1 MDVYL
6 GSPRGF
12 CAGVVRAVEIVE
24 RALERYGRPVY
35 VKHQIVHNPHVVAD
49 LEARGAITVNRLEDV
64 PEGSVVVFSA
74 HGSAPADFERAR
86 SRNLKTIDATCPLVT
101 RVHDEARK
109 YTRQGRRV
117 ILVGH
122 RGHQEVVGTM
132 GQAPM
137 SLVEER
143 EQPEIPDWEPDA
155 KVAVLTQTTLSPRD
169 TAHAISAIRAR
180 YPTAIVR
187 NNICYATTNRQRA
200 ATAVATCTDLVL
212 VIGAENS
219 SNCARLREVAAAVG
233 TPARRINGPEELD
246 MAWLQGI
253 QRVGVTSGASTPEI
267 AVQAVVAALNPDR
280 VMEVG
285 GPEERITFTLPP
297 DLLDPPPGDQP
308 GPGAVLRHP
317 S

>member
-24 RALERYGRPVY
+24 RALERYGPPVY

-49 LEARGAITVNRLEDV
+49 LEARGAITVDTLDDV

-74 HGSAPADFERAR
+74 HGSAPADFDRAR
-86 SRNLKTIDATCPLVT
+86 ERDLKAIDATCPLVT
-101 RVHDEARK
+101 RVHDEAKK
-109 YTRQGRRV
+109 YTSAGRRV

-122 RGHQEVVGTM
+122 LGHQEVVGTM

-137 SLVEER
+137 ALVDDR
-143 EQPEIPDWEPDA
+143 EAPEVPDWGPDA
-155 KVAVLTQTTLSPRD
+155 RVAVLTQTTLSPRD
-169 TAHAISAIRAR
+169 TAYAMAAIRAR
-180 YPTAIVR
+180 YPDAIVR

-200 ATAVATCTDLVL
+200 ATAVATCTELVL

-219 SNCARLREVAAAVG
+219 SNCARLREVAESAG
-233 TPARRINGPEELD
+233 TPARRINGPAELHA
-246 MAWLQGI
+246 AWFEGI

-267 AVQAVVAALNPDR
+267 AVQAVVKALNPER
-280 VMEVG
+280 VMEIG

-297 DLLDPPPGDQP
+297 ELQSPAPAP
-308 GPGAVLRHP
+308 
-317 S
+317 

>member
-74 HGSAPADFERAR
+74 HGSAPTDFERAR
-86 SRNLKTIDATCPLVT
+86 SRNLKAIDATCPLVT
-101 RVHDEARK
+101 RVHDEAKK
-109 YTRQGRRV
+109 YSREGRRV

-137 SLVEER
+137 ALVDER
-143 EQPEIPDWEPDA
+143 EEPEVPDWGPDT

-200 ATAVATCTDLVL
+200 ATAVATCTELVL

-233 TPARRINGPEELD
+233 TPAKRINEPGELD
-246 MAWLQGI
+246 MTWLEGI
-253 QRVGVTSGASTPEI
+253 RRVGVTSGASTPEI
-267 AVQAVVAALNPDR
+267 AVQAVVTALNPDR

-297 DLLDPPPGDQP
+297 DLIDPPPDGQP
-308 GPGAVLRHP
+308 RPGAIRQHP